1 MPSPFPGMDPY
12 LEVPATWRGFHH
24 RLADEISDRLNASIG
39 PKYYADLEIYAPVR
53 TEEIRVTMPKVTY
66 PDVAVVV
73 TPTRGPIA
81 PVLEAV
87 LEAEPITTPAPILR
101 PTVGSEIRLR
111 SVRIFLTE
119 TDELITSIE
128 LLSPY
133 NKRGDGLLD
142 YRRKRTTLLA
152 SAVHLV
158 EVDLL
163 RAGERAGLELV
174 EPPLDETDYVLLVNR
189 GGEPYLARMSEIWPA
204 PLNEPL
210 PVIPIPLQA
219 PDRDV
224 PLDLNAC
231 IAAIYQR
238 AGYDWRIDYT
248 KPVPQPP
255 LRPAMADWWR
265 EKQLSV
271 ISEQ

>member
-12 LEVPATWRGFHH
+12 LEDRLIWTGFHH
-24 RLADEISDRLNASIG
+24 GLAEEIRSEMNTRIG
-39 PKYYADLEIYAPVR
+39 PKYYADVEVYTPLPV
-53 TEEIRVTMPKVTY
+53 EEVHVSLPRMAY
-66 PDVAVVV
+66 PDVAVIAS
-73 TPTRGPIA
+73 PTRGPIA
-81 PVLEAV
+81 PVLEI
-87 LEAEPITTPAPILR
+87 EPVTAPAPMRRRAIS
-101 PTVGSEIRLR
+101 GEIRLR
-111 SVRIFLTE
+111 SVRIFLTQ

-128 LLSPY
+128 LISPY

-189 GGEPYLARMSEIWPA
+189 GGEPHLARLSEIWPA

-210 PVIPIPLQA
+210 PLIPIPLQA

-224 PLDLNAC
+224 ALDLNAC

-248 KPVPQPP
+248 QPVPQPP
-255 LRPAMADWWR
+255 LRPAMAEWWR

-271 ISEQ
+271 TSDQ